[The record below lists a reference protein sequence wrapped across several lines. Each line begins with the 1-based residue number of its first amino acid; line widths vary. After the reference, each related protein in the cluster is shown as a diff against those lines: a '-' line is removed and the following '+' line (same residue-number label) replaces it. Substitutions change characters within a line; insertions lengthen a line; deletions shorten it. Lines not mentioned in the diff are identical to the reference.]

1 MRRLLMLAAM
11 GATLVGCRAKTQPVP
26 PRQGPPA
33 FDDDDAATPEA
44 PATPGEDEEPKPAPA
59 EAPGGCAAS
68 GSPWDG
74 KLQGCLY
81 EVSGC
86 CYPDDASACAAA
98 GCDAQTC
105 QILESAPAQVRC
117 TVAGS

>member
-1 MRRLLMLAAM
+1 MFLA
-11 GATLVGCRAKTQPVP
+11 VGTVLTACRAKTQPVP
-26 PRQGPPA
+26 PRQGPPT
-33 FDDDDAATPEA
+33 FDDEANTRPDAPPPAESQTPP
-44 PATPGEDEEPKPAPA
+44 PAEA
-59 EAPGGCAAS
+59 EAPGGCRAS

-98 GCDAQTC
+98 GCEGDTC
-105 QILESAPAQVRC
+105 QVLESAPAQVRC
-117 TVAGS
+117 TVPAVAG